1 MKIGWQLT
9 KLLRKLS
16 GLLFLAHPAGG
27 KPSIQLQ
34 KVELSS
40 LVYAHENNI

>member
-16 GLLFLAHPAGG
+16 GLLFFGP
-27 KPSIQLQ
+27 PCRW
-34 KVELSS
+34 
-40 LVYAHENNI
+40 